1 MDGGGTLYSIGELAR
16 RTGLTVKAIRFY
28 SDHGVVVPAMRSPA
42 GYRLYS
48 IDAVARL
55 ELVRTLRDLGVDL
68 QTVRKVVHRELSI
81 CEVAEVHA
89 QALTVQIRALFL
101 RRAVLATVA
110 KRNATP
116 EEMNLMHQLARL
128 SERQRLL
135 LIDDFL
141 EAAFGGVGADTTFGA
156 IGRSMTPVL
165 PDNPSSEQMEAWIEL
180 AELSGDP
187 DFRDLVRRL
196 AEAHSA
202 EREVGPTGPHPDIG
216 AITRDVVGPALES
229 GVEPTSPQA
238 DAMVGALAV
247 HYARLVDGLDND
259 DLLRRLLVRLNAVA
273 DRRRERYLQ
282 LLAVINGW
290 PQPESLAPMLSWS
303 IEALEARLR

>member
-1 MDGGGTLYSIGELAR
+1 MDGGGTLYSIGELAG

-28 SDHGVVVPAMRSPA
+28 SEHGIVVPAMRSQA
-42 GYRLYS
+42 GYRLYG
-48 IDAVARL
+48 IEAVARL

-68 QTVRKVVHRELSI
+68 QTVRKVVHRELSL

-89 QALTVQIRALFL
+89 QALTVQIHTLFL
-101 RRAVLATVA
+101 RRAVLAAVA
-110 KRNATP
+110 RRNATP
-116 EEMNLMHQLARL
+116 EEMNLMHQLAKL

-141 EAAFGGVGADTTFGA
+141 KASFGGVGADMAFEG

-180 AELSGDP
+180 AELSEDP
-187 DFRDLVRRL
+187 DFRALVRQL
-196 AEAHSA
+196 AEAHAA
-202 EREVGPTGPHPDIG
+202 ERAVGPTRPHPDIG

-229 GVEPTSPQA
+229 GVEPTSPEA
-238 DAMVGALAV
+238 VPMVGTLAV
-247 HYARLVDGLDND
+247 HYAPLADGLDND
-259 DLLRRLLVRLNAVA
+259 ELLRRLLVHLSAVA
-273 DRRRERYLQ
+273 DPRRERYLQ

-290 PQPESLAPMLSWS
+290 PPPESLAPMLGWS
-303 IEALEARLR
+303 IEALEAQLQ